1 MAIKSYFLI
10 VGLTVSFTLLIGCAK
25 KGETVKIGVGTALTG
40 QESAIGQDIS
50 HAVELA
56 IEEANAKGDLK
67 KRIEFVAY
75 DDKSDPKDAVT
86 VAHRFSNN
94 SDIIGVVGHLVSSC
108 AIPASEI
115 YNKNGLVMITPSA
128 TNPKLTKNSF
138 NNVFR
143 TCATDDVQGVAIAK
157 FIANTLKKKKIA
169 IIHDRQ
175 SYGQGLAE
183 EVKKNSINLG
193 VGILAFEGITVKEM
207 DYSSVLTK
215 IKSTNPEVVFFAG
228 MYNEGSLICKQ
239 MADLGLKALYM
250 SGDGC
255 YNPIFIELSG
265 KKCEGAVV
273 SFVAPPFEEIETA
286 EEFVKKFRKRFGEIQ
301 TYAPYAYDA
310 ANLIIEA
317 YRQTGTSDRKT
328 ISETMKKIKNFNGV
342 TGNIEFDEKGDRKH
356 TKFYFYKVKNG
367 KFQWIKE

>member
-1 MAIKSYFLI
+1 MTIKRYLYIFISA
-10 VGLTVSFTLLIGCAK
+10 VSMVFLIGCAK
-25 KGETVKIGVGTALTG
+25 KGETVVIGVGSALTG

-67 KRIEFVAY
+67 KKIKFIAY

-86 VAHRFSNN
+86 VAHKFSNN
-94 SDIIGVVGHLVSSC
+94 TDVIGVVGHLVSSC

-115 YNKNGLVMITPSA
+115 YNKSGLVMITPSA
-128 TNPKLTKNSF
+128 TNPKLTMNSL

-157 FIANTLKKKKIA
+157 FIAGKLKKKKIA

-183 EVKKNSINLG
+183 EVKLNSIKLG
-193 VGILAFEGITVKEM
+193 VKVIAFEGITVKEM

-215 IKSTNPEVVFFAG
+215 IKPLNPEVVFFAG

-239 MADLGLKALYM
+239 MSDFGIKALYM

-255 YNPIFIELSG
+255 YNPIFVELSG
-265 KKCEGAVV
+265 KKSEGAVV
-273 SFVAPPFEEIETA
+273 SFVAPPFEDIDTA
-286 EEFVKKFRKRFGEIQ
+286 KEFVKTFQNRFGEIQ

-317 YRQTGTSDRKT
+317 YRQTGTTDRKN
-328 ISETMKKIKNFNGV
+328 ISETVRKIKNFKGV
-342 TGNIEFDEKGDRKH
+342 TGNIEFDGKGDRKN
-356 TKFYFYKVKNG
+356 TNFYFYKVKNG
-367 KFQWIKE
+367 KFEWIRE